1 MCMCKPGM
9 EFATTPTVVS
19 AARRSKNNNKEGV
32 CKPGRATGAVRGER
46 GIREERTKNR
56 GEGGEK
62 GRIRGGGAGI
72 RKERAEGRVVVDEK
86 AEGSRKKWELE

>member
-1 MCMCKPGM
+1 M
-9 EFATTPTVVS
+9 
-19 AARRSKNNNKEGV
+19 
-32 CKPGRATGAVRGER
+32 AVRGER

-62 GRIRGGGAGI
+62 GRFRQRGAGI

>member
-1 MCMCKPGM
+1 M

-19 AARRSKNNNKEGV
+19 ATRRSKNNDKEGV
-32 CKPGRATGAVRGER
+32 CKPGRATMAVRRER

-62 GRIRGGGAGI
+62 GRQGGAGI

-86 AEGSRKKWELE
+86 AEGNRKKWELERNLKN